1 MDSDYSEKVRVDIAA
16 KQHLF
21 VIAVFRVFEDLHAF
35 PERVSLGAN
44 HTGTNVNSRRFK
56 QV

>member
-21 VIAVFRVFEDLHAF
+21 VIAVFRVFEELHDF

-44 HTGTNVNSRRFK
+44 HTGANVNSRRFK